1 MRKAVDRSPIP
12 ALAAPPSRPPRAE
25 RRSHSTVIHGTTI
38 DDPYSWL
45 RAENWREA
53 IRRPEA
59 LPSDIR
65 AHLEAENAYAAVL
78 LGPLEPLKSALIAEM
93 RGRIKEDD
101 SSVPQRDGPF
111 AYAVRHRE
119 GGQHPLVVR
128 RPADAAEGGPDQM
141 LLDGDA
147 LAEGRPYFQFGGWA
161 PSPDHRLLAWSAD
174 EAGSEYY
181 TMRVRDLES
190 GKDAGDVVPDTSG
203 PAVWAAD
210 GLSFWYVRV
219 DEDHRAL
226 EVYRHVLGTDPA
238 GDALVYREPEAGWFV
253 RVDQTRSGT
262 YAVITVSDHDTSEA
276 HLIDR
281 ATPEAAPRL
290 VFPRKAGVQY
300 DVDHHPDLDGRST
313 LIIRTNDD
321 DAVDFKLIAADAQA
335 PSEARRELLPHRPGV
350 YVLDH
355 AVTERW
361 LYRLER
367 VDALPRIV
375 VRSLADGAEHEIAF
389 AEEAYALGF
398 DAGREFHSDMLR
410 FSYSSP
416 ATPTE
421 TWDYDVPSRE
431 RTLRKRQDIPSGH
444 DPADYVVRR
453 TQALAPDGEMVPVTI
468 LHHADVKPDGSAPC
482 LLYGYGAYG
491 IAIPA
496 SFSGG
501 RLSLVD
507 RGFVYAIAHI
517 RGGTEKGW
525 GWYLDGKLDRKPNT
539 FSDFIAVAGHLCA
552 EGYASPGRIVAHG
565 GSAGGMLM
573 GAVANMR
580 PDLFAAILAEVPFVD
595 VLTTML
601 DETLPLTPPE
611 WPEWGDPIRDPAAFD
626 RIRSY
631 SPVDNVA
638 PQPYPAI
645 LALAGLTD
653 PRVTYWEPAKWV
665 ARLREATTSSRPI
678 ALRTNMEAGHGGAAG
693 RFDRLEE
700 VAIAYAFA
708 LAATAAPDSGG
719 TA

>member
-1 MRKAVDRSPIP
+1 MRKTVDRSPIP
-12 ALAAPPSRPPRAE
+12 VLAMPASHPPRAE

-38 DDPYSWL
+38 EDPYSWL
-45 RAENWREA
+45 KAQNWREA
-53 IRRPEA
+53 IRRPEV
-59 LPSDIR
+59 LPADIR
-65 AHLEAENAYAAVL
+65 AHLEAENAYAAAL
-78 LGPLEPLKSALIAEM
+78 LGPLEPLKAALIGEM

-128 RPADAAEGGPDQM
+128 READAADNAPDQL

-147 LAEGRPYFQFGGWA
+147 LAEGRAYFQFGGWA

-181 TMRVRDLES
+181 AMRVRDLAS
-190 GKDAGDVVPDTSG
+190 GRDANDVVPDTAG
-203 PAVWAAD
+203 GAVWAAD
-210 GLSFWYVRV
+210 GQSFWYVRI

-238 GDALVYREPEAGWFV
+238 GDVLVYREPEPGWFV
-253 RVDQTRSGT
+253 RVEQTRSGT
-262 YAVITVSDHDTSEA
+262 YAVITVSDHDTSESR
-276 HLIDR
+276 LIDR
-281 ATPEAAPRL
+281 TTPEAEPRL

-300 DVDHHPDLDGRST
+300 DLDHHPDLDGRST
-313 LIIRTNDD
+313 LIVRTNDD
-321 DAVDFKLIAADAQA
+321 DAIDFRLIAVDAAD
-335 PSEARRELLPHRPGV
+335 PSAGRRELLPHRPGV

-355 AVTERW
+355 AVTRRW

-398 DAGREFHSDMLR
+398 EAGREFDSDMLR

-431 RTLRKRQDIPSGH
+431 RTLRKRQEIPSGH
-444 DPADYVVRR
+444 DPANYVVRR
-453 TQALAPDGEMVPVTI
+453 SQALAPDGERVPVTI
-468 LHHADVKPDGSAPC
+468 LHHVDVRPDGSAPC

-491 IAIPA
+491 IAMPA

-539 FSDFIAVAGHLCA
+539 FSDFIAVAAHLCA

-573 GAVANMR
+573 GAAANLR
-580 PDLFAAILAEVPFVD
+580 PDLFAAVLAEVPFVD

-611 WPEWGDPIRDPAAFD
+611 WPEWGDPIRDAAAFD

-638 PQPYPAI
+638 SQAYPAI
-645 LALAGLTD
+645 LSLAGLTD

-665 ARLREATTSSRPI
+665 ARLREATTSDRPI
-678 ALRTNMEAGHGGAAG
+678 ALRVNMEAGHGGAAG

-708 LAATAAPDSGG
+708 LAATASPDP
-719 TA
+719 AA